1 MLLSFLHILLCKCN
15 TCKLQEG
22 PKKQSTS
29 ISPTGFD
36 TKPFN
41 SNSRPRVSFQADRL
55 LGLPELPD
63 QPEEAPRNTPI
74 ESLQP
79 GGINLDYGE
88 EEEDDTALQ
97 LLPPREASQSVAK
110 FRKDP
115 EQPTASLQGK
125 KIVPYSD
132 FIEL

>member
-1 MLLSFLHILLCKCN
+1 MNLAQTNCN
-15 TCKLQEG
+15 AVLVSA
-22 PKKQSTS
+22 P
-29 ISPTGFD
+29 GFGA
-36 TKPFN
+36 KPFN
-41 SNSRPRVSFQADRL
+41 SNSRPRVSFQGDDHRL

-79 GGINLDYGE
+79 NGGLNLDYEDE
-88 EEEDDTALQ
+88 EGAEGGLQ

-115 EQPTASLQGK
+115 EQPAASLEGK
-125 KIVPYSD
+125 
-132 FIEL
+132 

>member
-1 MLLSFLHILLCKCN
+1 MQ
-15 TCKLQEG
+15 TG

-29 ISPTGFD
+29 VCSSQSGFD

-79 GGINLDYGE
+79 GGGINLDYGE
-88 EEEDDTALQ
+88 DEDEEDDTALQ
-97 LLPPREASQSVAK
+97 LLPSREASQSVAK

-115 EQPTASLQGK
+115 EQPTASLQGDN
-125 KIVPYSD
+125 IEISCDFLELEYS
-132 FIEL
+132 L

>member
-1 MLLSFLHILLCKCN
+1 MNLALTNCN
-15 TCKLQEG
+15 QYNAVLVSA
-22 PKKQSTS
+22 P
-29 ISPTGFD
+29 GFGA
-36 TKPFN
+36 KPFN
-41 SNSRPRVSFQADRL
+41 SNSRPRVSFQGDDHRL

-79 GGINLDYGE
+79 NGGGFNLDY
-88 EEEDDTALQ
+88 EEEDEVEGGLQ

-115 EQPTASLQGK
+115 EQPAASLEGK
-125 KIVPYSD
+125 
-132 FIEL
+132 

>member
-1 MLLSFLHILLCKCN
+1 MQ
-15 TCKLQEG
+15 TG
-22 PKKQSTS
+22 PKKLSKSVCSSQS
-29 ISPTGFD
+29 GFD

-79 GGINLDYGE
+79 GGGGGINLDYGE
-88 EEEDDTALQ
+88 EDEEDDTALQ
-97 LLPPREASQSVAK
+97 LLPSREASQSVAK

-115 EQPTASLQGK
+115 EQPTASLLGEK
-125 KIVPYSD
+125 VVAYYD
-132 FIEL
+132 FIELKLKYTLLKH

>member
-1 MLLSFLHILLCKCN
+1 MTFAS
-15 TCKLQEG
+15 
-22 PKKQSTS
+22 
-29 ISPTGFD
+29 GFGA
-36 TKPFN
+36 KPFN
-41 SNSRPRVSFQADRL
+41 SNSRPRVSFQGDDHRL

-79 GGINLDYGE
+79 NGGLGGGLNLDYEAE
-88 EEEDDTALQ
+88 EEVEEGAEGGLQ

-115 EQPTASLQGK
+115 EQPAASLEGK
-125 KIVPYSD
+125 YTRYR
-132 FIEL
+132 L

>member
-1 MLLSFLHILLCKCN
+1 MQ
-15 TCKLQEG
+15 TG

-29 ISPTGFD
+29 VRSSGFD

-79 GGINLDYGE
+79 GGGINLDYGE

-115 EQPTASLQGK
+115 EQPAASLEGK
-125 KIVPYSD
+125 LISLYLCGFVVG
-132 FIEL
+132 

>member
-1 MLLSFLHILLCKCN
+1 MNLAQSNCN
-15 TCKLQEG
+15 AV
-22 PKKQSTS
+22 SVS
-29 ISPTGFD
+29 ASGFGA
-36 TKPFN
+36 KPFN
-41 SNSRPRVSFQADRL
+41 SNSRPRVSFQGDDRL

-79 GGINLDYGE
+79 NGGGGLNLDYEDEDE
-88 EEEDDTALQ
+88 EAESGLQ

-115 EQPTASLQGK
+115 EQPAASLEGK
-125 KIVPYSD
+125 
-132 FIEL
+132 

>member
-1 MLLSFLHILLCKCN
+1 MQ
-15 TCKLQEG
+15 TG

-29 ISPTGFD
+29 VCSSQSGFD

-74 ESLQP
+74 ESLHP
-79 GGINLDYGE
+79 GGGINLDYG

-115 EQPTASLQGK
+115 EQPTASLRGEN
-125 KIVPYSD
+125 IVISCDFLELEYS
-132 FIEL
+132 L

>member
-1 MLLSFLHILLCKCN
+1 MTFA
-15 TCKLQEG
+15 
-22 PKKQSTS
+22 P
-29 ISPTGFD
+29 GFGA
-36 TKPFN
+36 KPFN
-41 SNSRPRVSFQADRL
+41 SNSRPRVSFQGDDRL

-79 GGINLDYGE
+79 NGGGGGLNLDYDQE
-88 EEEDDTALQ
+88 EEEAESGLQ

-115 EQPTASLQGK
+115 EQPAASLEGK
-125 KIVPYSD
+125 
-132 FIEL
+132 